1 MASDRTLMR
10 SVVSSAGRTKSD
22 RHIVKQMDV
31 YTYCPMSWLDHST
44 ALSSATFI
52 VSYLSVTI
60 YIYMYIC
67 VYNYLMFILLYVG
80 LLLATSGSCVR
91 SQV

>member
-1 MASDRTLMR
+1 MSTPMARDRTLMR

-31 YTYCPMSWLDHST
+31 YTYCPMSWLDHNT

-52 VSYLSVTI
+52 ARYFSVMVAEQGLS
-60 YIYMYIC
+60 C
-67 VYNYLMFILLYVG
+67 DRGF
-80 LLLATSGSCVR
+80 A
-91 SQV
+91 